1 MFCTTSTLG
10 YTITK
15 QSKIIENDGTQ
26 IAHLYDFDELRCMSA
41 ARLDFAWPY
50 CSFPISS

>member
-41 ARLDFAWPY
+41 ARLDFAWPC
-50 CSFPISS
+50 CSFPILS